1 MNNSTHIN
9 APKSKGSVLH
19 KIIHTP
25 SITALHDHVIDD
37 QSLVLLDLDN
47 TVFTPDTGHVGH
59 VWFKYML
66 MYGQSVGYD
75 YAAAY
80 AITQAEFM
88 RRQHEL
94 RVIPAEAASIATIHA
109 LQQRGIPVIG
119 LTGREQTIRDFTLRD
134 LASLK
139 LDFVASIPTPECLAL
154 DIPGYAAW
162 HQGIGFCNN
171 NDKGV
176 VLDHLF
182 AATSYRPQQII
193 FVDDVEKHVVSVQ
206 QSALRHNIPYVG
218 LRYSLFDAVE
228 AAYEL
233 DEASKLVFTP
243 KG

>member
-1 MNNSTHIN
+1 MNNGTHVN
-9 APKSKGSVLH
+9 APKSKGSVLP
-19 KIIHTP
+19 KIIHTT
-25 SITALHDHVIDD
+25 SITALNEHVIDN

-47 TVFTPDTGHVGH
+47 TIFTPDTGHVGH

-80 AITQAEFM
+80 TITVAEFIK
-88 RRQHEL
+88 RQHEV
-94 RVIPAEAASIATIHA
+94 RVVPAEAASIATIHA
-109 LQQRGIPVIG
+109 LQQRNIPVIG
-119 LTGREQTIRDFTLRD
+119 LTGREQAMAETTRRD

-139 LDFVASIPTPECLAL
+139 LDFTTSIPIPECLAL

-162 HQGIGFCNN
+162 HQGVGYCNN

-228 AAYEL
+228 VAYEL
-233 DEASKLVFTP
+233 DDASKLVF
-243 KG
+243 